1 VRGEGAAWRVRVGR
15 EGEEGS
21 WGEGRVFG
29 GEVREERADEGE
41 EESPL

>member
-1 VRGEGAAWRVRVGR
+1 MRVGR

-21 WGEGRVFG
+21 WGEGRVVG